1 MKCRYCGA
9 EIGNSLECH
18 LCGHKQMGKI
28 TCPVCS
34 KLIYPYQEYCSNC
47 GSPTIYRKTETIK
60 KVTPDT
66 SIHSETSHNYNT
78 VSESYDYKKNAYD
91 YKKPLKEVKKYI
103 PIQKNKNLYNSPDM
117 RERKSFIKSIIGIIV
132 SVCFIFI
139 PIVEIIIGALND
151 DGIETNDT
159 APFDDHGNSKL
170 SSIQLQQDTSR
181 SDYNYNFINEDG
193 GAFIY
198 HNELYVSLE
207 NELVKYSASFEK
219 KEVIEDEN
227 CGDLYVDERG
237 CFYRRY
243 DEFIYLN
250 TNGEKKSLLEGVDRC
265 YVDGQNIFY
274 TKEDRLYCLTVD
286 QNMNTVDDYK
296 VNKNVM
302 DFYID
307 NVNQWILYNDDDY
320 NMHLIDYH
328 GNVIKKKMDQYDGCY
343 FSNGLLYYQDYD
355 GIYSINLQS
364 NEKNKLQTMDN
375 IHCFG
380 IANDQVNQQKINYV
394 VDYDG
399 LLEAYINDDV
409 YHIYD
414 DASDFFIAG
423 DKVIFFTYDDDDN
436 QHYFISTYDGM
447 YAPLQE

>member
-1 MKCRYCGA
+1 MKCRNCGA

-18 LCGHKQMGKI
+18 LCGHKQVGKI

-60 KVTPDT
+60 KITPDT
-66 SIHSETSHNYNT
+66 SVHSEASHNYHT

-91 YKKPLKEVKKYI
+91 YKDSLKKVKQYI
-103 PIQKNKNLYNSPDM
+103 PIQKNNLNTEKN
-117 RERKSFIKSIIGIIV
+117 KSFIKSMIGVIM

-139 PIVEIIIGALND
+139 PIVEIIIDAIRD
-151 DGIETNDT
+151 DGSEKGDIIS
-159 APFDDHGNSKL
+159 FDDHGNSEL

-181 SDYNYNFINEDG
+181 SDYNYNFINEEN
-193 GAFIY
+193 GAFVY
-198 HNELYVSLE
+198 RNELYVSLE
-207 NELVKYSASFEK
+207 NELVKYSASFER
-219 KEVIEDEN
+219 KEVLEDEN

-237 CFYRRY
+237 CFYRKY

-250 TNGEKKSLLEGVDRC
+250 TYGEKKTLLKGVDRC

-274 TKEDRLYCLTVD
+274 TKEDKFYCLVID
-286 QNMNTVDDYK
+286 QNMNTVTNK
-296 VNKNVM
+296 KLLKNVM
-302 DFYID
+302 YFYID
-307 NVNQWILYNDDDY
+307 NVNQCILYYDDDY
-320 NMHLIDYH
+320 DTYLTDYH
-328 GNVIKKKMDQYDGCY
+328 GNVIKKKLDQYENCY

-355 GIYSINLQS
+355 GIYRINLQ
-364 NEKNKLQTMDN
+364 NNTKNKLQSMDN

-380 IANDQVNQQKINYV
+380 IANDQVNQQEINYMI
-394 VDYDG
+394 DYDG
-399 LLEAYINDDV
+399 LLEAHINDDV

-414 DASDFFIAG
+414 DASDFFIVG
-423 DKVIFFTYDDDDN
+423 DKVVFITYDDNDN
-436 QHYFISTYDGM
+436 PHYFISTYDGM